1 MKKLNIITGTAVSY
15 GLQQNMEA
23 LNLLFA
29 AMTDNGL
36 PFKGEG
42 FCESLLESRKAIDQF
57 GLTEEAIYNNY
68 ENYVFPIRS
77 ANILK
82 NLKIENISYK
92 VINIKNLSPA
102 LLVKE
107 DPHLSESGK
116 IAQKISLEL
125 AEKSNFFL
133 EKEYSEALSNTSTFE
148 VLNVSVADLNNKL
161 SEIISF
167 FKN

>member
-15 GLQQNMEA
+15 GLQQNMEV
-23 LNLLFA
+23 LNLLFM

-36 PFKGEG
+36 LFKGVG
-42 FCESLLESRKAIDQF
+42 FGESLLESRKAIDQF

-92 VINIKNLSPA
+92 VINIKNLSPT
-102 LLVKE
+102 LLAKE

-125 AEKSNFFL
+125 AEKSNDFL
-133 EKEYSEALSNTSTFE
+133 ENEYSEALSNTPTFE